1 MTAPGSP
8 AILSCAGLVRSFGA
22 LRAVDGVE
30 LTLPVGA
37 RHALIGP
44 NGAGKSTLFQLLA
57 GGLVPTAG
65 RVWLAGRDVT
75 RVSDAGRAR
84 LGIGQTFQH
93 SSLFPSM
100 TAAQNVTLAAERV
113 HGRPWSPWPRPR
125 PALRERVVQLLAD
138 VELADRRGVPV
149 AALSHG
155 ECRQL
160 ELAVALATAPCVLLL
175 DEPAAGMS
183 PAESERFAALV
194 HRLPAELA
202 ILFVEHDLDLVF
214 RLATR
219 VTVLHLGK
227 VLLSGA
233 PEEVRQSPAVQEAYL
248 GTGRREDLFLADPD
262 EAGPFRRSARRPRGA
277 AVTATTGALEVHGLR
292 SGYRQGTVLHGVD
305 LAVARGGI
313 LALLGRNGVGK
324 TTLVMTIMGLVRPS
338 RGQVQLDGRDLAGR
352 RPDEIARAGIAL
364 VPQGRRIWPALTV
377 HEHLEL
383 AGRHARRTGRARSP
397 DELYQQLPRLAERRR
412 QLAGQMSGGEQQML
426 AIARALVTGPS
437 VVLLDEPSEGLA
449 PRVVDQIGEMIA
461 AIAGGGVAV
470 LLVEQDLH
478 LAFGVADQIAVM
490 AKGAIVHRSDT
501 AAFRRDPATARR
513 LLGIEA

>member
-1 MTAPGSP
+1 MTPPSQP
-8 AILSCAGLVRSFGA
+8 PSRPPSRPPILSCAGLVRTFGA

-30 LTLPVGA
+30 LTVPVGA

-44 NGAGKSTLFQLLA
+44 NGAGKSTLFRLLA
-57 GGLVPTAG
+57 GGLAPTDG

-75 RVSDAGRAR
+75 RMSDAGRAR
-84 LGIGQTFQH
+84 LGVGQTFQH

-100 TAAQNVTLAAERV
+100 TAAENVTLAAERV
-113 HGRPWSPWPRPR
+113 LGRPWSPWPRPH
-125 PALRERVVQLLAD
+125 PALRERVEQLLAD
-138 VELADRRGVPV
+138 VDLADRRDMPV

-248 GTGRREDLFLADPD
+248 GTGRREDLFLADPG
-262 EAGPFRRSARRPRGA
+262 EASAGPA
-277 AVTATTGALEVHGLR
+277 
-292 SGYRQGTVLHGVD
+292 
-305 LAVARGGI
+305 
-313 LALLGRNGVGK
+313 
-324 TTLVMTIMGLVRPS
+324 
-338 RGQVQLDGRDLAGR
+338 
-352 RPDEIARAGIAL
+352 
-364 VPQGRRIWPALTV
+364 
-377 HEHLEL
+377 
-383 AGRHARRTGRARSP
+383 
-397 DELYQQLPRLAERRR
+397 
-412 QLAGQMSGGEQQML
+412 
-426 AIARALVTGPS
+426 
-437 VVLLDEPSEGLA
+437 
-449 PRVVDQIGEMIA
+449 
-461 AIAGGGVAV
+461 
-470 LLVEQDLH
+470 
-478 LAFGVADQIAVM
+478 
-490 AKGAIVHRSDT
+490 
-501 AAFRRDPATARR
+501 
-513 LLGIEA
+513 